1 MATSNNAQPYTVI
14 VRNSPNADGSE
25 RLHVAHVM
33 ADSPGKASHEA
44 VGLAFEFWM
53 DEARK
58 EHEDTFEGE
67 FNEEEYEMDNGTDSL
82 TAIAV
87 FEGHLTPVSLA

>member
-1 MATSNNAQPYTVI
+1 MATSSNAQPYTVI

-33 ADSPGKASHEA
+33 ADSPSKAEWD
-44 VGLAFEFWM
+44 GIDKAFDHWM
-53 DEARK
+53 AEARK

-67 FNEEEYEMDNGTDSL
+67 FSEEEYETNNDLDSL
-82 TAIAV
+82 TVIAV